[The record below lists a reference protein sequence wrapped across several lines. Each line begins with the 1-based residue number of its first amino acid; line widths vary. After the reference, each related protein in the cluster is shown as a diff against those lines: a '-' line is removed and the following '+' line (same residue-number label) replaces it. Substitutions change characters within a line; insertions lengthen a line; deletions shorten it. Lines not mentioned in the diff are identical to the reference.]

1 MSTIAAVLALIT
13 RICVHAPMSLPLLDG
28 KAAGWLV
35 ASSDGYPWDSDTSKA
50 GWALSVFG
58 LVLVVVIVL
67 VVLAFVVRRRRH
79 RG

>member
-13 RICVHAPMSLPLLDG
+13 RTSVHAPTSLPLLDG

-58 LVLVVVIVL
+58 VALVAGIVVVLTL
-67 VVLAFVVRRRRH
+67 VARRRKH